1 MIMHVLLSFF
11 LDNMENVQIK
21 ELTWGN
27 VVFAIM
33 KLAGNYIECKYFVIR

>member
-33 KLAGNYIECKYFVIR
+33 KQSGNYTECKYIVIR